1 MKRCEAVVQTHQQY
15 EDAHAE
21 CCEWL
26 HLLAQQH
33 TTCTEPSTDKHSI
46 QSKLDRVKVCGGEG
60 GWRGVVEAVG
70 PRASYSIPTVGFP
83 LLYQQ
88 GDGSILTSIGYQ
100 MRARCF

>member
-46 QSKLDRVKVCGGEG
+46 QSKLDRVTVCGGG

-70 PRASYSIPTVGFP
+70 PRASYSIPTVGQWF
-83 LLYQQ
+83 
-88 GDGSILTSIGYQ
+88 DTDCSIGYQ
-100 MRARCF
+100 IRARCF